1 MNQKELRS
9 VIGTSITVAVMYN
22 LGFLSLFYAI
32 PLQLAALRGDKR
44 FYISV
49 SLLSSV
55 MILTVRFVLLAA
67 AEFSELFLLDI
78 AVVTVVAAAMYI
90 ANYILFGY
98 SVPVRMGM
106 ITAALGILL
115 LAAIPFSGVVDTQ
128 FSLTLEKMSRLASSL
143 SLAGG
148 PDGSMAI
155 QGATLNL
162 MIKDMFGRSVLAVF
176 FFFMIYTWWSSSRLF
191 LRMVKGRKKDQ
202 NSGNWDFPEQAVW
215 LLFIPLTLVLAERL
229 LNQSGVFL
237 LRGIPAYVVSNL
249 LFIMSGLYGI
259 RGIKIILQFIR
270 RWNIPRQMN
279 LLLILMLGMLIAVP
293 GVNLILLVIVAG
305 LGVSELWVNYRIFDK
320 E

>member
-1 MNQKELRS
+1 M
-9 VIGTSITVAVMYN
+9 AVTAMYN
-22 LGFLSLFYAI
+22 LGFFSLFYAI
-32 PLQLAALRGDKR
+32 PLQLAALKGNKR
-44 FYISV
+44 SYISV

-55 MILTVRFVLLAA
+55 MILTVRYVLLTT
-67 AEFSELFLLDI
+67 AEFSELILLDF
-78 AVVTVVAAAMYI
+78 AVVTIVAAAMYI

-98 SVPVRMGM
+98 SVPVRIGM
-106 ITAALGILL
+106 LTAALGILL
-115 LAAIPFSGVVDTQ
+115 LAAIPFAGAVETQ
-128 FSLTLEKMSRLASSL
+128 FSETLDRMSRLASSL

-148 PDGSMAI
+148 SDGSMLI
-155 QGATLNL
+155 QGETLNL
-162 MIKDMFGRSVLAVF
+162 VIKDMFGRSVLAVF

-191 LRMVKGRKKDQ
+191 LRMEKGQKKEYD
-202 NSGNWDFPEQAVW
+202 GRDWDFPEQAVW
-215 LLFIPLTLVLAERL
+215 LLFIPLTLILADRL

-237 LRGIPAYVVSNL
+237 LKGIPAYVVSNL

-259 RGIKIILQFIR
+259 RGIKIILRFFR

-279 LLLILMLGMLIAVP
+279 LLLILILGMLIAVP